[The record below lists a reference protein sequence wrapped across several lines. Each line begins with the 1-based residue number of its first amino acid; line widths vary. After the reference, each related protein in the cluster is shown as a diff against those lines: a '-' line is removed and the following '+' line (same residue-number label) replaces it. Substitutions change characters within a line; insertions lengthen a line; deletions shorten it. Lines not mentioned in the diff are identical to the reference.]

1 MASGRRPPR
10 DSPENA
16 SPRWAELEEK
26 EEFRKRCYEVEKE
39 EQQENL
45 QEKSDLSFD
54 PVVHVAGNTKAAA
67 GNPQPATDRTR
78 PQRTRGREEMN
89 NRNEE
94 AFCTNTIEGVCGCG
108 EKVKKW

>member
-1 MASGRRPPR
+1 MEREVASGRRPLR

-67 GNPQPATDRTR
+67 GSAKAGYPQPATDRTR
-78 PQRTRGREEMN
+78 LQLIRGEEKMN
-89 NRNEE
+89 NN
-94 AFCTNTIEGVCGCG
+94 N
-108 EKVKKW
+108 